1 MAKRKRCIVEKI
13 VKSREFKGAMVEIFK
28 NFFKSEKSFFFMVPA
43 LAWQISFC
51 ILPLLF
57 VIQLSFC
64 AGLFQDVTFTYFT
77 EIIKISHLLVIL
89 RSIVLASI
97 TALLCL
103 FVGYPVAYYVALS
116 ASDRI
121 RSVLIFF
128 IVLPFLTNLLVQV
141 YAWFFILEKQGVFN
155 KILQFLGFNFGNLL
169 NSKFAMYLV
178 MFHVY
183 LPFMIMS
190 LYPVIEKI
198 NIRWI
203 EASLDLGASYYQTF
217 CRVLVPLTIHGIK
230 AGFFLVYVTS
240 FGEYAI
246 PSLIAGQKNYF
257 VGNLIS
263 EYFFVGK
270 DWHVGAAFTCFSS
283 FIFIGSILAY
293 NLLFKK
299 IVEYLQK
306 V

>member
-1 MAKRKRCIVEKI
+1 
-13 VKSREFKGAMVEIFK
+13 MVQFLK
-28 NFFKSEKSFFFMVPA
+28 NYFKSEKSFFFMVPA

-64 AGLFQDVTFTYFT
+64 SELFQGITFSYFAQ
-77 EIIKISHLLVIL
+77 IIKISHLIVIL
-89 RSIVLASI
+89 RSMLLASI
-97 TALLCL
+97 TAILCL
-103 FVGYPVAYYVALS
+103 FVGYPVAYYVALV
-116 ASDRI
+116 APDRV
-121 RSVLIFF
+121 RTSLIFF

-155 KILQFLGFNFGNLL
+155 KFLNFLGFDFGNLL
-169 NSKFAMYLV
+169 NSQFAMYLV

-198 NIRWI
+198 NVRWI
-203 EASLDLGASYYQTF
+203 EASLDLGASYFQTF
-217 CRVLVPLTIHGIK
+217 CRVVLPLTMQGVK

-246 PSLIAGQKNYF
+246 PTLIAGQKNYF

-263 EYFFVGK
+263 EYFFIGK
-270 DWHVGAAFTCFSS
+270 DWHVGAAFTVFSS
-283 FIFIGSILAY
+283 CVFIGSIFAY
-293 NLLFKK
+293 QLLFKK
-299 IVEYLQK
+299 ILERLQK

>member
-1 MAKRKRCIVEKI
+1 
-13 VKSREFKGAMVEIFK
+13 MVQFLK

-51 ILPLLF
+51 VLPLLF
-57 VIQLSFC
+57 VVQLGFFSQ
-64 AGLFQDVTFTYFT
+64 LFQDFTLSYFT
-77 EIIKISHLLVIL
+77 QIFKTSHLLVIF
-89 RSIVLASI
+89 RSMFLASV
-97 TALLCL
+97 TAICSI

-116 ASDRI
+116 APQKMRTG
-121 RSVLIFF
+121 LIFF

-141 YAWFFILEKQGVFN
+141 YAWFFILEKHGVFN
-155 KILQFLGFNFGNLL
+155 NVLNFLGFDFGNLL
-169 NSKFAMYLV
+169 NSQFAMYLV

-190 LYPVIEKI
+190 LYPALEKI

-203 EASLDLGASYYQTF
+203 EASLDLGASYFQTF
-217 CRVLVPLTIHGIK
+217 CRVVLPLTMHGVK

-263 EYFFVGK
+263 EYFFIGK
-270 DWHVGAAFTCFSS
+270 DWHVGAAFTCLSS
-283 FIFIGSILAY
+283 CIFIVSIYAY
-293 NLLFKK
+293 QILLNKV
-299 IVEYLQK
+299 VERLQK